1 MLSQHPRIDPKLKGE
16 ATAWMFRGRG
26 QTLIDFQPL
35 LPAST
40 YGIPGFGVHSSSM
53 ESPYNLGSLKSYGVS
68 YTTYQLMDVTRD
80 WWRSFTSYRPLG
92 LPIMTETQ
100 GFMTIVEYEA
110 HFHNLSEYSSACIA
124 IEYEKIKKFEKGF
137 DGTYQLATA
146 QTKIPPGFRDYKNGK
161 LPKKVS
167 LRDRLGNMWPI
178 GVTKIGREISFQYG
192 WPKFIKDNKLENED
206 FLIFGYEENRIFSFK
221 LLGTKRCEKKEDGG
235 LKLGVMDEKKE
246 MNVDHQKSIEP
257 KEKNWASDSSSSSF
271 SDGSDKDFLENEDMD
286 YDQNKKVPCSKCKDV
301 QEEKDD
307 EDEEKFEKE
316 EEDKEE
322 TKKATYSKC
331 RHEEEV
337 EYTDC
342 NDDNEER
349 RRREKKLR
357 RRRRRRRRREKKL
370 RRRKR
375 MGGLENLTIRIN
387 FLDSA
392 GWKRATARKVSD
404 LHDIFGTD
412 IFKRGHTTQP
422 KNPYFVAKVQP
433 KRKNQL
439 YVLADVVR
447 DYKLEFPSTMSI
459 RDFAGREFK
468 MKVVN

>member
-1 MLSQHPRIDPKLKGE
+1 
-16 ATAWMFRGRG
+16 
-26 QTLIDFQPL
+26 
-35 LPAST
+35 
-40 YGIPGFGVHSSSM
+40 
-53 ESPYNLGSLKSYGVS
+53 
-68 YTTYQLMDVTRD
+68 
-80 WWRSFTSYRPLG
+80 
-92 LPIMTETQ
+92 
-100 GFMTIVEYEA
+100 
-110 HFHNLSEYSSACIA
+110 
-124 IEYEKIKKFEKGF
+124 
-137 DGTYQLATA
+137 
-146 QTKIPPGFRDYKNGK
+146 
-161 LPKKVS
+161 
-167 LRDRLGNMWPI
+167 MWPI

-192 WPKFIKDNKLENED
+192 WSKFIKDNKLENED

-271 SDGSDKDFLENEDMD
+271 SDGSDKDFLEDEDMD

-322 TKKATYSKC
+322 TKKATHSKC
-331 RHEEEV
+331 RHVEEV

-342 NDDNEER
+342 NDDNEEK
-349 RRREKKLR
+349 E
-357 RRRRRRRRREKKL
+357 EE
-370 RRRKR
+370 
-375 MGGLENLTIRIN
+375 GEETEEEEEEEEEEGEETEEEEENGRPGKFNNKESSLKVN

-392 GWKRATARKVSD
+392 GWKRATAPKVSD

-412 IFKRGHTTQP
+412 IFKSGHTTQP

-459 RDFAGREFK
+459 RDSAGREFE
-468 MKVVN
+468 MKVVNWKDGRIWLVGGWCILCRWNLVEKNDKCICEFVREKCNIGLYLQVNILHEGASSHPNNKIIK